1 MFVNSMNLII
11 KINLV
16 LRTDNI
22 YDKNENYLS
31 EKEMQYENE
40 NQNENDCNKRA
51 RVVMNLCNEDILDAQ

>member
-22 YDKNENYLS
+22 YDKNKNYLS
-31 EKEMQYENE
+31 EKEMQFENE
-40 NQNENDCNKRA
+40 NENDCNKRT

>member
-31 EKEMQYENE
+31 EKEMQFENE
-40 NQNENDCNKRA
+40 TENDCNKRT

>member
-1 MFVNSMNLII
+1 MFVNLII

-22 YDKNENYLS
+22 YDKNKNYLS
-31 EKEMQYENE
+31 EKEMQFENE
-40 NQNENDCNKRA
+40 NENDCNKRT

>member
-1 MFVNSMNLII
+1 MFVNLINLII

-16 LRTDNI
+16 LRMDNI
-22 YDKNENYLS
+22 YDKNKNCLS

-40 NQNENDCNKRA
+40 NDYNKRT

>member
-1 MFVNSMNLII
+1 MFVNLMI

-22 YDKNENYLS
+22 YDKNKNYLS

-40 NQNENDCNKRA
+40 NDYNKRT